1 MNPSASGNS
10 GSISRMDI
18 TASTTE
24 SINTDS
30 TSNTATTAPS
40 NTESNNDHL
49 LPQSQLGTKEYWE
62 AIYERDLDN
71 YGDHGDEGEI
81 W

>member
-1 MNPSASGNS
+1 MFFWGTLVTSIVNMSSTDNS
-10 GSISRMDI
+10 
-18 TASTTE
+18 
-24 SINTDS
+24 
-30 TSNTATTAPS
+30 SNTTTDL
-40 NTESNNDHL
+40 EQHQ

>member
-1 MNPSASGNS
+1 MNPIASS
-10 GSISRMDI
+10 DSRLGI
-18 TASTTE
+18 E
-24 SINTDS
+24 DS
-30 TSNTATTAPS
+30 TAANAESSNTANS
-40 NTESNNDHL
+40 NTNSNNDHL